1 MRELKILVIVGSPRK
16 YGNTSK
22 LAELAAEGV
31 RDVGAK
37 PVKIYLVDFE
47 IKPCIGCVSDDQL
60 ACRYPCIIEDGMRK
74 IYKMILESEG
84 LIIATPIYWY
94 SPSGLVK
101 NFIDRLTVF
110 ENMIYVTG
118 RSWVEGKTAGVIAVG
133 NDSGSIQTIA
143 SIQVTLNSMGFVIP
157 PWSLAYFHRMGDV
170 LEDDNACIDAYN
182 VGRVVALMAKILRKE
197 EIGGWYSNASE
208 KNIEVRKKV
217 GLIVKK
223 YEDELIARKER
234 FKRFKKTFS
243 SYKRE
248 IESKES

>member
-1 MRELKILVIVGSPRK
+1 MRELKILIIVGSPRK

-31 RDVGAK
+31 RGVGAK

-60 ACRYPCIIEDGMRK
+60 ACRYPCIIEDDMRK

-182 VGRVVALMAKILRKE
+182 VGRVVALMAKILRRE
-197 EIGGWYSNASE
+197 EIGEWYSNALE
-208 KNIEVRKKV
+208 KIIEVRKKV

-223 YEDELIARKER
+223 YEDELFARKEE

-248 IESKES
+248 TESKGS